1 MPRSRLAVK
10 AGQLVILD
18 EARVRD
24 LDDQGKE
31 VLAHYLP
38 TTGGVLSHPESHSDM
53 MVRSDEDSSTNEKP
67 IVSKGFDASGLPESG
82 SDVNAPRRTR
92 TYNPLIKSQLLC
104 QLS

>member
-31 VLAHYLP
+31 VLAHSLP
-38 TTGGVLSHPESHSDM
+38 TTGTFPVAMSRIP
-53 MVRSDEDSSTNEKP
+53 T
-67 IVSKGFDASGLPESG
+67 
-82 SDVNAPRRTR
+82 
-92 TYNPLIKSQLLC
+92 
-104 QLS
+104 